1 MAASK
6 DRSSNRSPSLSR
18 WVPGVVRQSHGL
30 QRFMLLLGFAIVLA
44 FVVVAVLAPWI
55 APYGFN
61 DDRGADGIVFGTQ
74 QAPSA
79 AHWFGTNVGGTDVFS
94 RVVYGT
100 RTAVIVIALAVV
112 LSSLVGVPLG
122 LVSGYLGGWLD
133 RVLVLVM
140 DALYAFPSLLL
151 AIVVSIVLSGGSSGA
166 FGGIMSAAIS
176 ITVIFV
182 PQYFRVIRNATLS
195 VKTEPYV
202 DAARVVGVRTPR
214 IMFKHV
220 FSNVAQNLPIIG
232 TLNASEAILTLAG
245 LGFLGFGIEPS
256 AAAEW
261 GYDLN
266 KALPDATNGI
276 WWTGVFPGLAIV
288 LVVLGVTLVGESL
301 NDVLNPLLRT
311 RGGDGGTGSGTESE
325 IALDEQAL
333 AELDASG
340 GVEEVPE
347 DVRRAAVLSL
357 GDLSVSFT
365 TDAGAVRAVR
375 GLSFDVAPGEVLAV
389 VGESGS
395 GKSVS
400 ARAVLGLL
408 PSTAT
413 VSGSAI
419 LRSGQNSPAGV
430 PGRGRQESPAGVPGR
445 GRQERTERELVGRSA
460 KELRPIRG
468 DEVSMVFQEPSTAL
482 DPVRTVG
489 WQIVQGIRAHR
500 DVGAKEARARAVE
513 LLEMVGLPDPEQ
525 RVDYYPHQLSGGQK
539 QRVVIAMAIACDPD
553 VIVADEPTTALDVT
567 VQAQILDLLL
577 SLRDR
582 LGTAI
587 VLITHNMGV
596 VADVADR
603 VVVMYRGRL
612 VESAPVDRLFAAP
625 RHPYTRALLDAVPH
639 LGRPSTLRQAQE
651 APGSGTGGDGPS
663 PVSEDADVVLD
674 VDDLVVQFPG
684 RLGQPSFTAVDHV
697 SLQVRRG
704 EVLALVGES
713 GSGKST
719 IGRTAVGLQQP
730 TSGTV
735 TVSGTVVSGPSDARL
750 RPLRSRFGFV
760 FQDPAASL
768 NPRMSIGDSIAEPLR
783 VQTDLSGA
791 AIDAKVASLLES
803 VELPASYASRF
814 GHELSGGQRQ
824 RISLARA
831 IALDPDLLIADEPTS
846 ALDVSVQAR
855 VLELF
860 ADLQQR
866 VGFACLFISHD
877 LAVVDSLANRVA
889 VLQHGRLVEV
899 GPREDVLRRPQEDY
913 TRRLIA
919 AVPVPDP
926 VEQRRRRAAST
937 P

>member
-1 MAASK
+1 MARAGMQ
-6 DRSSNRSPSLSR
+6 RL
-18 WVPGVVRQSHGL
+18 VPGVVRQSHGL
-30 QRFMLLLGFAIVLA
+30 QRFMLLLGFGLVLL

-55 APYGFN
+55 APYGF
-61 DDRGADGIVFGTQ
+61 DADRTSDGVVFGAQ
-74 QAPSA
+74 QPPSA
-79 AHWFGTNVGGTDVFS
+79 AHWFGTTVGGTDVFS

-100 RTAVIVIALAVV
+100 RTAMIVIALAVV
-112 LSSLVGVPLG
+112 LSSVVGVPLG
-122 LVSGYLGGWLD
+122 LVSGYVGGALD

-166 FGGIMSAAIS
+166 FGGIMSAALS

-214 IMFKHV
+214 IMFRHV

-311 RGGDGGTGSGTESE
+311 RAGDGTESE
-325 IALDEQAL
+325 IQLDDDAAATV
-333 AELDASG
+333 AED
-340 GVEEVPE
+340 VPA

-357 GDLSVSFT
+357 SDLSVSFS
-365 TDAGAVRAVR
+365 TDGGRVRAVR
-375 GLSFDVAPGEVLAV
+375 DLSFDVAPGEVLAV

-395 GKSVS
+395 GKSVT

-408 PSTAT
+408 PSTAS
-413 VSGSAI
+413 VEGSAV
-419 LRSGQNSPAGV
+419 LRSGEG
-430 PGRGRQESPAGVPGR
+430 PGDPSLP
-445 GRQERTERELVGRSA
+445 ERELVGRSQR
-460 KELRPIRG
+460 ELRSVRG

-500 DVGAKEARARAVE
+500 SVSAKEARARAVE
-513 LLEMVGLPDPEQ
+513 LLELVGLPDPEQ

-612 VESAPVDRLFAAP
+612 VETAPVDRLFAQP

-639 LGRPSTLRQAQE
+639 LGRE
-651 APGSGTGGDGPS
+651 DGPE
-663 PVSEDADVVLD
+663 PVDLSSEVVLD
-674 VDDLVVQFPG
+674 VDDLVVEFAG
-684 RLGQPSFTAVDHV
+684 RLGQPAFTAVDHV

-704 EVLALVGES
+704 EVLGLVGES

-735 TVSGTVVSGPSDARL
+735 SVSGTVVSGLSDARL

-760 FQDPAASL
+760 FQDPASSL
-768 NPRMSIGDSIAEPLR
+768 NPRMSIGDCIAEPLR
-783 VQTDLSGA
+783 VQTDLSA
-791 AIDAKVASLLES
+791 AQVDAKVASLLES
-803 VELPASYASRF
+803 VQLPASYAARF

-846 ALDVSVQAR
+846 ALDVSVQAT

-860 ADLQQR
+860 AELQQR

-889 VLQHGRLVEV
+889 VLQHGRLVEE
-899 GPREDVLRRPQEDY
+899 GSREDVLRRPQEAY
-913 TRRLIA
+913 TQRLIA

-926 VEQRRRRAAST
+926 AEQRRRRAT

>member
-1 MAASK
+1 MA
-6 DRSSNRSPSLSR
+6 SLR
-18 WVPGVVRQSHGL
+18 LPRPRVPAVVRQSHGL
-30 QRFMLLLGFAIVLA
+30 QRFMLVLGFAIMAA
-44 FVVVAVLAPWI
+44 FVLVALLAPWI
-55 APYGFN
+55 APYDFN
-61 DDRGADGIVFGTQ
+61 ANRSADGIVFGTQ
-74 QAPSA
+74 QPPSPE
-79 AHWFGTNVGGTDVFS
+79 HWFGTNVNGTDVFS

-100 RTAVIVIALAVV
+100 RTAVIVIVVAVL

-122 LVSGYLGGWLD
+122 LVSGYVGGWLD

-140 DALYAFPSLLL
+140 DALYSFPSLLL

-166 FGGIMSAAIS
+166 FGGIMAAAVS
-176 ITVIFV
+176 ITVIFI

-202 DAARVVGVRTPR
+202 DAARVVGVRRVR
-214 IMFKHV
+214 IMFRHV

-288 LVVLGVTLVGESL
+288 LIVLGVTLVGESL

-311 RGGDGGTGSGTESE
+311 RSGDAADESE
-325 IALDEQAL
+325 IEVTAGAG
-333 AELDASG
+333 AEGAVRGL
-340 GVEEVPE
+340 PE
-347 DVRRAAVLSL
+347 DRRRTAVLSL
-357 GDLSVSFT
+357 RDLSVSFR
-365 TDAGAVRAVR
+365 TDTGTVSAVRDL
-375 GLSFDVAPGEVLAV
+375 GFDVAPGEVVAV

-400 ARAVLGLL
+400 SRAVLGLL
-408 PSTAT
+408 PATAT
-413 VSGSAI
+413 VAGSAV
-419 LRSGQNSPAGV
+419 LRTDGDG
-430 PGRGRQESPAGVPGR
+430 
-445 GRQERTERELVGRSA
+445 ERELVGASARS
-460 KELRPIRG
+460 LRSVRG
-468 DEVSMVFQEPSTAL
+468 DEVSTIFQEPSTAL
-482 DPVRTVG
+482 DPVHTVG
-489 WQIVQGIRAHR
+489 WQIASGLRAHR
-500 DVGAKEARARAVE
+500 DLTAQQARERAVE
-513 LLEMVGLPDPEQ
+513 LLALVGLPDPEQ
-525 RVDYYPHQLSGGQK
+525 RVDHYPHQLSGGQK
-539 QRVVIAMAIACDPD
+539 QRVVIAMAIACEPD

-577 SLRDR
+577 ELRDR

-603 VVVMYRGRL
+603 VVVMYRGEL
-612 VESAPVDRLFAAP
+612 VESAPVAELFERP
-625 RHPYTRALLDAVPH
+625 RHPYTQALLESVPH
-639 LGRPSTLRQAQE
+639 LGRA
-651 APGSGTGGDGPS
+651 DGPA
-663 PVSEDADVVLD
+663 PLGDDVDVVLD
-674 VDDLVVQFPG
+674 VDDLVVEFAG

-704 EVLALVGES
+704 EVLGLVGES

-730 TSGTV
+730 TAGRVFVDGTEISGL
-735 TVSGTVVSGPSDARL
+735 SEDRL

-768 NPRMSIGDSIAEPLR
+768 NPRMSIGDCIAEPMR
-783 VQTDLSGA
+783 VQTELDDA
-791 AIDAKVASLLES
+791 AIDARVRSLLED
-803 VELPASYASRF
+803 VELPGAYASRF

-824 RISLARA
+824 RVSLARA
-831 IALDPDLLIADEPTS
+831 LALDPDLLIADEPTS

-860 ADLQQR
+860 AELQQR
-866 VGFACLFISHD
+866 LHFACLFISHD

-889 VLQHGRLVEV
+889 VLQHGRLVEL
-899 GPREDVLRRPQEDY
+899 GPREQVLRHPREDY

-926 VEQRRRRAAST
+926 AEQRRRRGR
-937 P
+937 

>member
-1 MAASK
+1 MARAGVQ
-6 DRSSNRSPSLSR
+6 RL
-18 WVPGVVRQSHGL
+18 VPGVVRQSHGL
-30 QRFMLLLGFAIVLA
+30 QRVMLLLGFGLVLL
-44 FVVVAVLAPWI
+44 FVVVAVFAPWI
-55 APYGFN
+55 APYGF
-61 DDRGADGIVFGTQ
+61 DADRTTDGVVFGAQ
-74 QAPSA
+74 QAPSS
-79 AHWFGTNVGGTDVFS
+79 AHWFGTTVGGTDVFS

-100 RTAVIVIALAVV
+100 RTAMIVIALAVV
-112 LSSLVGVPLG
+112 LSSVVGVPLG

-214 IMFKHV
+214 IMFRHV

-311 RGGDGGTGSGTESE
+311 RAGDGTESE
-325 IALDEQAL
+325 IQLDDDAAATV
-333 AELDASG
+333 AED
-340 GVEEVPE
+340 VPA

-357 GDLSVSFT
+357 SDLSVSFS
-365 TDAGAVRAVR
+365 TDGGRVRAVR
-375 GLSFDVAPGEVLAV
+375 DLSFDVAPGEVLAV

-395 GKSVS
+395 GKSVT

-413 VSGSAI
+413 VEGSAV
-419 LRSGQNSPAGV
+419 LRSGE
-430 PGRGRQESPAGVPGR
+430 GRGSGPGDPSLP
-445 GRQERTERELVGRSA
+445 ERELVGRSQR
-460 KELRPIRG
+460 ELRSVRG

-500 DVGAKEARARAVE
+500 SVSGKEARARAVE
-513 LLEMVGLPDPEQ
+513 LLELVGLPDPEQ

-612 VESAPVDRLFAAP
+612 VETAPVDRLFAEP

-639 LGRPSTLRQAQE
+639 LGRE
-651 APGSGTGGDGPS
+651 DGPE
-663 PVSEDADVVLD
+663 PVDLSSEVVLD
-674 VDDLVVQFPG
+674 VDDLVVEFAG
-684 RLGQPSFTAVDHV
+684 RLGQPAFTAVDHV

-704 EVLALVGES
+704 EVLGLVGES

-735 TVSGTVVSGPSDARL
+735 SVSGTVVSGLSDARL

-760 FQDPAASL
+760 FQDPASSL
-768 NPRMSIGDSIAEPLR
+768 NPRMSIGDCIAEPLR
-783 VQTDLSGA
+783 VQTDLSA
-791 AIDAKVASLLES
+791 AQVDAKVASLLES
-803 VELPASYASRF
+803 VQLPASYAARF

-846 ALDVSVQAR
+846 ALDVSVQAT

-860 ADLQQR
+860 AELQQR

-889 VLQHGRLVEV
+889 VLQHGRLVEQ
-899 GPREDVLRRPQEDY
+899 GSREDVLRRPQEAY
-913 TRRLIA
+913 TQRLIA

-926 VEQRRRRAAST
+926 AEQRRRRAAPT
-937 P
+937 A

>member
-1 MAASK
+1 MARTK
-6 DRSSNRSPSLSR
+6 NRMPSLSR
-18 WVPGVVRQSHGL
+18 YVPGVVRQSHGL
-30 QRFMLLLGFAIVLA
+30 QRFMLLLGFAIVIA

-61 DDRGADGIVFGTQ
+61 DDRGADGVVFGTQ

-311 RGGDGGTGSGTESE
+311 RGGDGGSGATESE
-325 IALDEQAL
+325 IELDEQAL
-333 AELDASG
+333 AQLDASG
-340 GVEEVPE
+340 GVDEVPD

-357 GDLSVSFT
+357 GDLTVSFA
-365 TDAGAVRAVR
+365 TDGGAVRAVR
-375 GLSFDVAPGEVLAV
+375 GLTFDVAPGEVLAV

-395 GKSVS
+395 GKSVT

-413 VSGSAI
+413 VSGSAV
-419 LRSGQNSPAGV
+419 LRSGQDPS
-430 PGRGRQESPAGVPGR
+430 RGGTTEVGA
-445 GRQERTERELVGRSA
+445 ERELVGRSA

-500 DVGAKEARARAVE
+500 DVSAKAARARAVE

-612 VESAPVDRLFAAP
+612 VETAPVDRLFAAP

-639 LGRPSTLRQAQE
+639 LGRE
-651 APGSGTGGDGPS
+651 DGPS
-663 PVSEDADVVLD
+663 LVSEEADVVLD
-674 VDDLVVQFPG
+674 VDDLVVEFPG
-684 RLGQPSFTAVDHV
+684 RLGQPAFTAVDHV

-704 EVLALVGES
+704 EVLGLVGES

-719 IGRTAVGLQQP
+719 IGRAAVGLQQP
-730 TSGTV
+730 TSGTISV
-735 TVSGTVVSGPSDARL
+735 SGTTVSGLSDARL

-768 NPRMSIGDSIAEPLR
+768 NPRMSIGDCIAEPLR

-791 AIDAKVASLLES
+791 EVDAKVASLLES
-803 VELPASYASRF
+803 VELPASYATRF

-860 ADLQQR
+860 AELQQR

-889 VLQHGRLVEV
+889 VLQQGRLVEV
-899 GPREDVLRRPQEDY
+899 GPREDVLRRPQQDY

-926 VEQRRRRAAST
+926 VEQRARRAT